1 MEDEVDRSNT
11 SSYSLYDQFFEITLL
26 LCDRFH
32 TLDPLIIREKDAEEV
47 IIMMSRF
54 ISLGSAK
61 HSSNPQKDINVVKTE
76 KGIVKRKKVFAD
88 TAKGGWY

>member
-32 TLDPLIIREKDAEEV
+32 TLDPLSIREKDAEEV
-47 IIMMSRF
+47 ILLMSRF
-54 ISLGSAK
+54 ISLGNAK
-61 HSSNPQKDINVVKTE
+61 NTNQKDVNVRKTE
-76 KGIVKRKKVFAD
+76 TGIVKRKKVFAD